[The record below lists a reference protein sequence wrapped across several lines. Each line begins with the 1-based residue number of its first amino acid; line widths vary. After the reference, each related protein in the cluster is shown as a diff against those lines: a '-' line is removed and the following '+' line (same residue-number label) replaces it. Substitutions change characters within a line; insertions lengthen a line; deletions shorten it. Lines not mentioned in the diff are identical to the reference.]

1 MQTQEF
7 NETRKQLKE
16 SISLYEN
23 LYEHAPAG
31 YFSIDEKGRIFKI
44 NMAGCIMLGKQRTS
58 ILGKSFVSFLTAGDA
73 HTFRSYLNNLT
84 NGIKDTRVIELGIRL
99 CGGKTCTILLE
110 SSALIMGGRH
120 IVMTDICQIK
130 EAAHRNNELL
140 QENRL
145 LTMNLFK
152 QQESDSKYLA
162 REIHDELGQ
171 WMSAIL
177 SQAEVLSSYGDKSDA
192 NQIVAK
198 DISKSI
204 GKMHEVIRGLMGHL
218 RPAAPDILGLSE
230 SLSKLME
237 DWCFHHP
244 NVRLDQHIDDDLEDV
259 SEIISIAIYR
269 ITQEAFNN
277 ISKYAHATQVTVRL
291 TRNEDNITGAE
302 YLSLIIEDNGRG
314 FDPAQKSDGIGVV
327 GMRERVVT
335 LGGEFNMTSS
345 TGNGARIS
353 GRIPIRLQ

>member
-31 YFSIDEKGRIFKI
+31 YFSIDEKGHIFKI

-130 EAAHRNNELL
+130 EAAQRNNELL
-140 QENRL
+140 HENRL

-177 SQAEVLSSYGDKSDA
+177 SQAEVLSTYGDKSDV
-192 NQIVAK
+192 NQMAAK
-198 DISKSI
+198 NISKSI
-204 GKMHEVIRGLMGHL
+204 GKMHEVVHGLMGHL
-218 RPAAPDILGLSE
+218 RPATLDILGLSE
-230 SLSKLME
+230 SLSKLIE

-244 NVRLDQHIDDDLEDV
+244 NVRLDQHIDDELEDV
-259 SEIISIAIYR
+259 SELISIAVYR

-277 ISKYAHATQVTVRL
+277 ISKYAYATQVTVRL
-291 TRNEDNITGAE
+291 TRNENNITGTE
-302 YLSLIIEDNGRG
+302 YLSLIIEDDGRG
-314 FDPAQKSDGIGVV
+314 FDPTQKLDGIGMV
-327 GMRERVVT
+327 GMRQRVIT
-335 LGGEFNMTSS
+335 LSGEFNITSS
-345 TGNGARIS
+345 PGNGTQIS
-353 GRIPIRLQ
+353 NIIPIQLQ